1 MRVIIPI
8 AFIDTPEYN
17 WFEAA
22 WPSGLRQRIANP
34 LSRVRIPVPPP
45 FFVFGWAGGGMA
57 DTRDLKSLPRKG
69 VRVRLPLRPFLK
81 PLAV

>member
-22 WPSGLRQRIANP
+22 WPSGLRQWIANP

-45 FFVFGWAGGGMA
+45 FLCELMGGWWNGRHEGLKIPSSQGGEGS
-57 DTRDLKSLPRKG
+57 TPSP
-69 VRVRLPLRPFLK
+69 PIS
-81 PLAV
+81 